1 MQRVVVSGLGAIT
14 PIGDSVHKFFSG
26 LLSGESG
33 IVNFRD
39 HPEMG
44 SYRLKDGQVP
54 LAGLL
59 PCKASNGR
67 FSEEIRRRYD
77 PQTLTVLA
85 TAIEAMTDAELEP
98 TGRRLALLIGSAVGL
113 RPTIT
118 RMHKSFPAYAQF
130 SHDLLPEPHFYN
142 KNFLDEF
149 SISTVIRAI
158 ACECAPRSMA
168 YPFSSLCVSGGNAI
182 ILGYEL
188 IQAGV
193 VDSALAIGFD
203 FFHPR
208 QNHVFSHFRLLDE
221 APIRPFD
228 VARTGYQLG
237 ESVGAVILEAA
248 DAASA
253 RGKHSYAEIV
263 GVGSTS
269 DGYHLVIPDPSG
281 KPQLQAMTT
290 ALVEAGLHPSDLDAI
305 AAIGRGSK
313 VGDQAEGRAIA
324 RLLGNDGIGVPINSL
339 VPNTG
344 YTLGASSIMNF
355 IALMKEMRHG
365 VMFPTL
371 NVVEVDTRLGKFDL
385 VCGNARPVNLRT
397 TLSLGSA
404 FLGANTAIALR
415 VPDTEGGRI

>member
-14 PIGDSVHKFFSG
+14 PIGDSAPKFFSG
-26 LLSGESG
+26 LLSGKSG
-33 IVNFRD
+33 IVNFLD
-39 HPEMG
+39 HPDMG
-44 SYRLKDGQVP
+44 NYRLRDDQVP

-59 PCKASNGR
+59 PSNASNER
-67 FSEEIRRRYD
+67 FSEHLRQRYD

-85 TAIEAMTDAELEP
+85 AVIEAMADAELAP
-98 TGRRLALLIGSAVGL
+98 NGKRLALLVGSAVGL
-113 RPTIT
+113 RPTIS
-118 RMHKSFPAYAQF
+118 RMHKAFPAYAQF
-130 SHDLLPEPHFYN
+130 SYDLLPEPHFYN

-188 IQAGV
+188 IQAGI

-208 QNHVFSHFRLLDE
+208 QNQVFSHFRLLDE

-228 VARTGYQLG
+228 MARTGYQLG
-237 ESVGAVILEAA
+237 ESVGAVVLESSKVV
-248 DAASA
+248 SA
-253 RGKHSYAEIV
+253 WNKQPYAEIV
-263 GVGSTS
+263 GVGATN
-269 DGYHLVIPDPSG
+269 DGYHLVIPDPSA
-281 KPQLQAMTT
+281 KPQLKAMTS
-290 ALVEAGLHPSDLDAI
+290 ALAEAGLQPGELDAI

-313 VGDQAEGRAIA
+313 VGDQAEGRAITK
-324 RLLGNDGIGVPINSL
+324 LLGSDSAGVPINSL
-339 VPNTG
+339 VPNIG

-355 IALMKEMRHG
+355 IALMMEMRHG

-371 NVVEVDTRLGKFDL
+371 NVEKVDTRLGRFDI
-385 VCGNARPVNLRT
+385 VRNEPRPVNLRT
-397 TLSLGSA
+397 VLSLGSA
-404 FLGANTAIALR
+404 FLGSNTAIALR
-415 VPDTEGGRI
+415 AVDTDRGGA

>member
-14 PIGDSVHKFFSG
+14 PIGDSVPNFFSG

-33 IVNFRD
+33 IVNFRN

-44 SYRLKDGQVP
+44 NYPLKDGQVP

-59 PCKASNGR
+59 PSNASDER

-85 TAIEAMTDAELEP
+85 TVIEAMTDAGLKP
-98 TGRRLALLIGSAVGL
+98 DGRKLVLLLGSAVGL

-118 RMHKSFPAYAQF
+118 RMHKAFPAYAQF
-130 SHDLLPEPHFYN
+130 SHDLLPEPHYYN

-149 SISTVIRAI
+149 SSSTIIRAI
-158 ACECAPRSMA
+158 AHECAPRLMA
-168 YPFSSLCVSGGNAI
+168 YPFSSLCVSGANAI

-188 IQAGV
+188 IKAGV
-193 VDSALAIGFD
+193 ADSALAIGFD

-237 ESVGAVILEAA
+237 ESVGAVMLEAA
-248 DAASA
+248 NAASA
-253 RGKHSYAEIV
+253 RSKHPYAEIV

-290 ALVEAGLHPSDLDAI
+290 ALVEAGLRPGDLDAI
-305 AAIGRGSK
+305 AVIGRGSK

-324 RLLGNDGIGVPINSL
+324 QLLGNDGVGVLINSL
-339 VPNTG
+339 VPNIG

-365 VMFPTL
+365 VMYPTL
-371 NVVEVDTRLGKFDL
+371 NVEEVDTRLGKFDL
-385 VCGNARPVNLRT
+385 VHGCARPVNLRT

-404 FLGANTAIALR
+404 FQGANTAIALR
-415 VPDTEGGRI
+415 AAGSEGGII